1 MFCINMN
8 CSKITSYN
16 TVSRLIGL
24 DEKPKKLVKVL
35 EDLLVVNCVSGQ
47 FDKHISAEI
56 QSYINDLKSFAVGN
70 RKIKQVLEA
79 GASCMVF
86 ETPSGNII
94 KLSRSNPFP
103 ENRPAEDFE
112 AKIFKRCQYKDTYY
126 LLEEKLQDCKNNKK
140 QEIAK
145 VRKKIK
151 DAGYNVF
158 DLDDFQIWQIGVNS
172 RGEIKL
178 RDHGCAIPVDKNTNI
193 LKRFIESIKNEWCNK

>member
-1 MFCINMN
+1 MN
-8 CSKITSYN
+8 CQKITSYN

-35 EDLLVVNCVSGQ
+35 EDLLVVNCISGQ
-47 FDKHISAEI
+47 FDKHISTEI
-56 QSYINDLKSFAVGN
+56 QGYINDLKSFAVGN

-103 ENRPAEDFE
+103 KNRPAEDFE

-126 LLEEKLQDCKNNKK
+126 LLEEKLQDCRNNKK

-158 DLDDFQIWQIGVNS
+158 DLDDFQIWQIGVNN
-172 RGEIKL
+172 RGELKL
-178 RDHGCAIPVDKNTNI
+178 RDHGCAIPMDKKTSS
-193 LKRFIESIKNEWCNK
+193 LKRFIESIKNKWCNK

>member
-1 MFCINMN
+1 MN

>member
-1 MFCINMN
+1 MN
-8 CSKITSYN
+8 CQKITSYN
-16 TVSRLIGL
+16 TVSRFIGL

-112 AKIFKRCQYKDTYY
+112 AKIFKRCLYKDTYY
-126 LLEEKLQDCKNNKK
+126 LLEENLQDCKNNKK

-193 LKRFIESIKNEWCNK
+193 LKRFIESIKNKWCNK

>member
-1 MFCINMN
+1 MN
-8 CSKITSYN
+8 CQKITSYN
-16 TVSRLIGL
+16 TVSRFIGL

-103 ENRPAEDFE
+103 ENRQAEDFE

-126 LLEEKLQDCKNNKK
+126 LLEENLQDCKNNKK

-193 LKRFIESIKNEWCNK
+193 LKRFIESIKNKWCNK

>member
-1 MFCINMN
+1 MN
-8 CSKITSYN
+8 CQKITSYN
-16 TVSRLIGL
+16 TVSRFIGL

-126 LLEEKLQDCKNNKK
+126 LLEENLQDCKNNKK

-193 LKRFIESIKNEWCNK
+193 LKRFIESIKNKWCNK

>member
-1 MFCINMN
+1 MN

-16 TVSRLIGL
+16 TVSRFIGL

-47 FDKHISAEI
+47 FDKYISAEI

-178 RDHGCAIPVDKNTNI
+178 RDHGCAIPMDKNTSS

>member
-1 MFCINMN
+1 MN
-8 CSKITSYN
+8 CQKITSYN
-16 TVSRLIGL
+16 TVSRFIGL

-193 LKRFIESIKNEWCNK
+193 LKRFIESIKNKWCNK